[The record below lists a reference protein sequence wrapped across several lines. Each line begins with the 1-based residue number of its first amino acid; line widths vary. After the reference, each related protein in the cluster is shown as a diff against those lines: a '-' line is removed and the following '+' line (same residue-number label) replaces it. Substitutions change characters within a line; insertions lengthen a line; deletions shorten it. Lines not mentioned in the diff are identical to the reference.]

1 MDAALHAWI
10 RRFRPIILT
19 SLTTF
24 AGLVP
29 ILLER
34 SLQAQFLIPMATSL
48 AFGVLFATFLTLILV
63 PVLYL
68 VMADLNTALASL
80 ATWFRHA
87 KVAR

>member
-34 SLQAQFLIPMATSL
+34 SLQAQFLDPMATSL

-68 VMADLNTALASL
+68 VMADLKTALASL

>member
-1 MDAALHAWI
+1 
-10 RRFRPIILT
+10 
-19 SLTTF
+19 
-24 AGLVP
+24 
-29 ILLER
+29 
-34 SLQAQFLIPMATSL
+34 MATSL

-68 VMADLNTALASL
+68 VMADLKTALASL